1 MGSINGLVCL
11 DLNIYSI
18 ATVLWNP
25 ATNETKVVPESGI
38 SYPQGKALTRDMGF
52 GFDFKTNDYKVVKLL
67 QIYDPD
73 PELYFHEINFF
84 YAAGL
89 YCLSTGSWRTV
100 STSTPSHFINSDEVR
115 GLSLREPNI
124 KLGKKKKKLCILIT
138 FFLW

>member
-25 ATNETKVVPESGI
+25 ATNETKVAPESGI

-84 YAAGL
+84 YAAEL

-115 GLSLREPNI
+115 GLYLRELYI
-124 KLGKKKKKLCILIT
+124 KLEEKKTAYILIT

>member
-1 MGSINGLVCL
+1 MTQVVPSSYFGIPKHVVISIVGSINGLVCL

-18 ATVLWNP
+18 AIVLWNP

-38 SYPQGKALTRDMGF
+38 SYPQGKALARDIGF

-84 YAAGL
+84 YAAEL
-89 YCLSTGSWRTV
+89 YCFSTGS
-100 STSTPSHFINSDEVR
+100 FFFFFMI
-115 GLSLREPNI
+115 
-124 KLGKKKKKLCILIT
+124 IL
-138 FFLW
+138 